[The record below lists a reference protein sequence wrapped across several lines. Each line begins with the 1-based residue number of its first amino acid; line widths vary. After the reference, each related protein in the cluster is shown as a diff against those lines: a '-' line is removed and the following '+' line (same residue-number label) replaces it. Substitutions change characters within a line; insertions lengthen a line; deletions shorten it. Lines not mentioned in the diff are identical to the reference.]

1 MLRARYRRIVLFFGR
16 ILLSFVIWDLLFP
29 RLGLRGLAVRTRNDR
44 LRRSA
49 IAFRDLAIQMGGVMI
64 KVGQFLSARAD
75 VLPPE
80 FTREL
85 AGLQDEVP
93 PVPFAEIRRQAE
105 VEFGVP
111 LDEKFAFFEQ
121 KPLAAASLGQVH
133 RARLHEPPEPL
144 TQVSRAVRKNMGV
157 DVVVKVQRPNIEK
170 IITTDLAALHT
181 VGGWLQRYKPIR
193 RRADVPALLK
203 EFTRILYQEIDYISE
218 GHNAETFAANFRDSQ
233 GVRVPRVIWT
243 HTTRRALTLENVWSI
258 KITDYHLIAA
268 AGISRAEV
276 ASRLLDTYLKQIF
289 EDGFFHADP
298 HPGNLFVNPLD
309 KMPDVDSQSKT
320 AWELTFVDFGMVGQV
335 PDNLRNGLREMLIGV
350 GTQDAER
357 VVRSYEVM
365 DLLLPNADLDL
376 LIKAVSREF
385 ELFWGKNMTE
395 LSNVSFDEM
404 RQFAS
409 EFRDIVYKMPFQV
422 PQDVIFLARCVG
434 ILAGMCT
441 GLDPQFNLWDHLA
454 PYALKLMA
462 EESRSVPA
470 IWLEEVE
477 KLVRALIGIPRKM
490 DSVLA
495 RIERG
500 DIAVQTPDVVQQ
512 TRLLEAAIRQVTV
525 GIIFAAFMLGGVQ
538 LYLGD
543 QQTFGGILLFGAFTS
558 LLWLL
563 VIGKRES

>member
-1 MLRARYRRIVLFFGR
+1 
-16 ILLSFVIWDLLFP
+16 
-29 RLGLRGLAVRTRNDR
+29 
-44 LRRSA
+44 
-49 IAFRDLAIQMGGVMI
+49 
-64 KVGQFLSARAD
+64 
-75 VLPPE
+75 
-80 FTREL
+80 
-85 AGLQDEVP
+85 
-93 PVPFAEIRRQAE
+93 
-105 VEFGVP
+105 
-111 LDEKFAFFEQ
+111 
-121 KPLAAASLGQVH
+121 
-133 RARLHEPPEPL
+133 
-144 TQVSRAVRKNMGV
+144 
-157 DVVVKVQRPNIEK
+157 
-170 IITTDLAALHT
+170 
-181 VGGWLQRYKPIR
+181 
-193 RRADVPALLK
+193 
-203 EFTRILYQEIDYISE
+203 
-218 GHNAETFAANFRDSQ
+218 
-233 GVRVPRVIWT
+233 
-243 HTTRRALTLENVWSI
+243 
-258 KITDYHLIAA
+258 
-268 AGISRAEV
+268 
-276 ASRLLDTYLKQIF
+276 
-289 EDGFFHADP
+289 
-298 HPGNLFVNPLD
+298 
-309 KMPDVDSQSKT
+309 
-320 AWELTFVDFGMVGQV
+320 
-335 PDNLRNGLREMLIGV
+335 
-350 GTQDAER
+350 
-357 VVRSYEVM
+357 
-365 DLLLPNADLDL
+365 
-376 LIKAVSREF
+376 VSREF

-404 RQFAS
+404 RQFAT

>member
-16 ILLSFVIWDLLFP
+16 ILLSFIFWDLLLP
-29 RLGLRGLAVRTRNDR
+29 RLGLRRLAIRTRNDR
-44 LRRSA
+44 LHRSA
-49 IAFRDLAIQMGGVMI
+49 IAFRVLAIQMGGVMI

-80 FTREL
+80 FTQEL

-93 PVPFAEIRRQAE
+93 PEPFADIRRQAE
-105 VEFGVP
+105 AEFGVP
-111 LDEKFAFFEQ
+111 LSQKFAYFEQ

-133 RARLHEPPEPL
+133 RARLHEAPGPL
-144 TQVSRAVRKNMGV
+144 TQASRAVRRNMGE

-193 RRADVPALLK
+193 RRADVPGLLE
-203 EFTRILYQEIDYISE
+203 EFTRVLYQEIDYLAE
-218 GHNAETFAANFRDSQ
+218 GRNAETFATNFRDSH
-233 GVRVPRVIWT
+233 GIRVPRVIWT

-258 KITDYHLIAA
+258 KITDYQQITA

-309 KMPDVDSQSKT
+309 QAPEVGSESKT

-365 DLLLPNADLDL
+365 DLLLPSADLDL
-376 LIKAVSREF
+376 LTKAVSREF
-385 ELFWGKNMTE
+385 DLFWGKNMTE
-395 LSNVSFDEM
+395 LSNVSFEEM
-404 RQFAS
+404 REFAT

-422 PQDVIFLARCVG
+422 PQDVVFLARCVG

-454 PYALKLMA
+454 PYARKLMA
-462 EESRSVPA
+462 EEARSVPQ
-470 IWLEEVE
+470 IWLDEVE

-495 RIERG
+495 RMERG
-500 DIAVQTPDVVQQ
+500 DIAVHTPDIVQQ
-512 TRLLEAAIRQVTV
+512 AQLLEGAIRQVTT
-525 GIIFAAFMLGGVQ
+525 GIIFAALLLGGIQ
-538 LYLGD
+538 LYLGE
-543 QQTFGGILLFGAFTS
+543 QQTIGGILLLGALTS
-558 LLWLL
+558 LFWLL
-563 VIGKRES
+563 ISGKRET